1 MLLFKEGCAM
11 ADHDADSP
19 AGSEGPALPRH
30 VLRLSDPGQ
39 RGVQDVLLVPDAA
52 ARAAIAAH
60 LGIPAIR
67 KLRLEGRLLPEGRR
81 DWALDAMLGA
91 TVVQDCV
98 VTLDPVT
105 TRIDEPVTRRYMAAL
120 PDIGL
125 AAGHAEIEMPED
137 DTIEPLPA
145 SLDLV
150 EVMIE
155 ALSLAL
161 PPFPRAAGAELGE
174 ITVTE
179 PGATPLDAETVK
191 PFAGLASLKDRLG
204 GGNGPGGDTD

>member
-11 ADHDADSP
+11 PDHDAESRS
-19 AGSEGPALPRH
+19 GSETPALPRH
-30 VLRLSDPGQ
+30 VLRLSDPGH
-39 RGVQDVLLVPDAA
+39 RGVQEVLLTPDAE

-67 KLRLEGRLLPEGRR
+67 KLRFAGRLAPEGRR
-81 DWALDAMLGA
+81 DWVLEATLGA

-98 VTLDPVT
+98 ITLAPVT
-105 TRIDEPVTRRYMAAL
+105 TRIDEPVTRHYMADL
-120 PDIGL
+120 PDIGP
-125 AAGHAEIEMPED
+125 AAGHAEVEMPED
-137 DTIEPLPA
+137 DSLEPLPA
-145 SLDLV
+145 SLDLA

-161 PPFPRAAGAELGE
+161 PPFPRAEGAALGE

-179 PGATPLDAETVK
+179 PGAVPLDAETVR
-191 PFAGLASLKDRLG
+191 PFAGLAGLKDRLG
-204 GGNGPGGDTD
+204 GGGNPGGDTD